1 MTSPLLSALPLFP
14 LGSVL
19 FPGGLLPLRIFEVR
33 YLDMI
38 GKVHKAGAPFG
49 VVRLTQGAEVRVA
62 GASAESFS
70 SIGTLALIRDFE
82 APQAGL
88 LQIECVGTQRF
99 RVRNSALQ
107 KYGLWTA
114 EVEAL
119 PDDVA
124 LAIPEDLQHTADAL
138 CRLVETLEE
147 RRKMEA
153 DGNVRLPIRA
163 PYQFADCGWVANR
176 WCELLPLPPHLKQQL
191 MELDSP
197 LMRLELVSDLLA
209 RTGIAE

>member
-1 MTSPLLSALPLFP
+1 M
-14 LGSVL
+14 
-19 FPGGLLPLRIFEVR
+19 
-33 YLDMI
+33 
-38 GKVHKAGAPFG
+38 
-49 VVRLTQGAEVRVA
+49 A

-70 SIGTLALIRDFE
+70 SIGTLAVIRDFE

-138 CRLVETLEE
+138 RRLVETLEE

-153 DGNVRLPIRA
+153 DGTVRLPIRA
-163 PYQFADCGWVANR
+163 PYQF
-176 WCELLPLPPHLKQQL
+176 
-191 MELDSP
+191 
-197 LMRLELVSDLLA
+197 SD
-209 RTGIAE
+209 